1 MIRRPPRSTLF
12 PYTTLFR
19 SQVAQHCREG
29 AAERKLVCSPGSS
42 DLPRPEPS
50 ASRAGVSALGGPLA
64 KAATTGG
71 GLRGARLG
79 ELLSFFSV
87 PQSHWKK
94 VRTTNVIERAFRE
107 VRRRTRP
114 MSSFTNP
121 DSCDRIVF
129 GVVSHLN
136 RSWERKPLKEFTQ
149 NT

>member
-79 ELLSFFSV
+79 GATQLLLRSPISLEEGAYH
-87 PQSHWKK
+87 Q
-94 VRTTNVIERAFRE
+94 RD
-107 VRRRTRP
+107 RTRLSGGP
-114 MSSFTNP
+114 TP
-121 DSCDRIVF
+121 HT
-129 GVVSHLN
+129 SHV
-136 RSWERKPLKEFTQ
+136 
-149 NT
+149 